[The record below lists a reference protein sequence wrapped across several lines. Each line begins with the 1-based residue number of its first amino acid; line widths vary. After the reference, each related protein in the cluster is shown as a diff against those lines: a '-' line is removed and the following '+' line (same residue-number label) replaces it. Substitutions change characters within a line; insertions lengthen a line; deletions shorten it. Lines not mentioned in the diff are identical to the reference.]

1 MIEIDRCKKEFLVS
15 LAYLLLLSLT
25 MTSVKAEEGWPQGS
39 ALQEATLLSEEAHG
53 YEKKTDALMRT
64 IYTKINDKTL
74 NEDIKAQIT
83 AWHQYKKA
91 VCALIGTSTGAGGS
105 WPVAHTVRCEKG
117 LSYDRYFATKNALQC
132 INRLEKQKYIS
143 PHEKI
148 DCLKQTF
155 NIKLF

>member
-1 MIEIDRCKKEFLVS
+1 MTENKWYKKAHWSMLFYILT
-15 LAYLLLLSLT
+15 LSLT
-25 MTSVKAEEGWPQGS
+25 MTSVKAEEIWPQGS
-39 ALQEATLLSEEAHG
+39 ALQQATLLSEEAHG
-53 YEKKTDALMRT
+53 YEGKTDALIAT

-74 NEDIKAQIT
+74 NEAIKAQT
-83 AWHQYKKA
+83 EAWHQYKKA

-105 WPVAHTVRCEKG
+105 WPVTHTVRCEKG

-143 PHEKI
+143 PHEKL